1 MTRNIFF
8 IALLMLLN
16 LAPQDK
22 AFGQN
27 DSAADGHFEWVK
39 AYTGSDASSGT
50 PENHVVG
57 TVTDSR
63 GNLYVLG
70 QCGPGAS
77 INGVSLVHQ
86 HHPWLRDR
94 HTFIAKLTPEGE
106 LVWHRTISSPG
117 YGGGIAIRM
126 VGDTSIACMGAFR
139 LVGPVYWL
147 DTFYTDISNQL
158 MPTDSMDQPTATA
171 FLTFNLDGNLLEQH
185 FLQFSPIDSLGK
197 VITTDRETG
206 NPDDSATY
214 TVGSFAFMGTTFEI
228 DRRGNIIVFRNT
240 QDAVI
245 IDDPASSTGYS
256 LYTIENGKLS
266 GFQIWVDGHPRF
278 DIFPENNP
286 KTWNVALAKFS
297 PHFERLLNYQYL
309 FEEEVGECA
318 PTYNMNNYTTID
330 SSGCLYVVVN
340 KGFFSDSSSAKVAN
354 LPFVFRISNS
364 ADGLVV
370 KCDTNLQ
377 PIFCGQLT
385 VVEESTSLIY
395 NSCFFASLK
404 LSEDESLLVI
414 SGVAQSIYDDRHF
427 LFNGDTVDI
436 RNKAFFI
443 GVNPE
448 NGQLKSYGAV
458 ESSGDYHQIDV
469 PGPRHQICVSRNQ
482 VYLPVSYTK
491 NLLFGRDSVYNDNN
505 FVNNAVCMWD
515 TLGNAIGFI
524 NMPTNSIAHQPCGI
538 LSLHDSNLYIS
549 GYLESSATVWLGDT
563 SISYQLNST
572 AYIAKYTDPAFATDY
587 VTPPPLG
594 IDPSVRLI
602 GSLEAY
608 PNPTTGE
615 VHLKTVGDPVV
626 EVTVVTSSG
635 QVLHVPTYG
644 DTVRLD
650 NLPAGVYYLIVE
662 TKNQFIYQQK
672 VIKL

>member
-16 LAPQDK
+16 LAPQNK

-318 PTYNMNNYTTID
+318 PTYNVNNYTTID

-340 KGFFSDSSSAKVAN
+340 KGFFSDSSSAKVVN
-354 LPFVFRISNS
+354 LPFVFRILN
-364 ADGLVV
+364 AANGIIV
-370 KCDTNLQ
+370 KCDTNLK
-377 PIFCGQLT
+377 PVFCKQLLKSNGPYGSGCAFQEFYSLALGKGQSQLY
-385 VVEESTSLIY
+385 VSGGSGGDSLM
-395 NSCFFASLK
+395 
-404 LSEDESLLVI
+404 
-414 SGVAQSIYDDRHF
+414 GP
-427 LFNGDTVDI
+427 LFVGGDTI
-436 RNKAFFI
+436 EAENIAFFLSI
-443 GVNPE
+443 DAQTGH
-448 NGQLKSYGAV
+448 LDTYGKV
-458 ESSGDYHQIDV
+458 RPTGDYHAV
-469 PGPRHQICVSRNQ
+469 SMPYGSCQICVSNNR
-482 VYLPVSYTK
+482 VFVPVWYQG
-491 NLLFGRDSVYNDNN
+491 NMLFGRDTVYNDN
-505 FVNNAVCMWD
+505 FSIRHNAVCMWD

-524 NMPTNSIAHQPCGI
+524 NMPTNSRTTQPCGT

-549 GYLESSATVWLGDT
+549 GYLESSSTVWLGDT

-572 AYIAKYTDPAFATDY
+572 AYIAKICQADRQP
-587 VTPPPLG
+587 
-594 IDPSVRLI
+594 
-602 GSLEAY
+602 
-608 PNPTTGE
+608 
-615 VHLKTVGDPVV
+615 
-626 EVTVVTSSG
+626 
-635 QVLHVPTYG
+635 
-644 DTVRLD
+644 
-650 NLPAGVYYLIVE
+650 
-662 TKNQFIYQQK
+662 
-672 VIKL
+672 